1 MSVIYPGRNIVLV
14 GMMGTGKSAVAR
26 VAAERLGRDVVDT
39 DALIEAELGKTIPE
53 VFATDGERVFRDTE
67 AQMCRHVGSIRGVVV
82 AVGGGAVV
90 NPANVTSLRA
100 TGDLVWLDA
109 TPEVIAKRVGD
120 GTDRPVLADAHD
132 VAARVRELHGARYDV
147 YRRAAALH
155 VDTTNRSIDDIAGEI
170 LSWAQRQPGL
180 LAREEKETLA

>member
-26 VAAERLGRDVVDT
+26 EVGTRLGRDVVDT
-39 DALIEAELGKTIPE
+39 DAMIEAELGKSIPE
-53 VFATDGERVFRDTE
+53 IFEQDGERAFRETE
-67 AQMCRHVGSIRGVVV
+67 AEICRYVGTIRGVVV

-90 NPANVTSLRA
+90 EPANVTSLRA

-120 GTDRPVLADAHD
+120 GSDRPVLADAHD
-132 VAARVRELHGARYDV
+132 VPGRVRELHGKRREA

-155 VDTTNRSIDDIAGEI
+155 VDTTDRTVPDIAAEI
-170 LSWAQRQPGL
+170 LTWAQRQPGL
-180 LAREEKETLA
+180 LAREEREAIT